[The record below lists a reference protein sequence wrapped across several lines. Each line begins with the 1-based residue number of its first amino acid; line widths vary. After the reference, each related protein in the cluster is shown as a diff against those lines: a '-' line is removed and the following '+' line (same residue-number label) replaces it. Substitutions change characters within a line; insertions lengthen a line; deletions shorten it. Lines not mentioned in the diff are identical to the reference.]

1 MYYCQRQQVKAVIQ
15 LSLKILLTSLIFSH
29 HAALANDIAPYSE
42 SDFLEPIPSVKAAT
56 RYDIPLSE
64 APSSVTLIS
73 REMID
78 AMPMVNFVDVLKLV
92 PGFQV
97 FYANGSIQGVTVNG
111 QSDRFPR
118 RLEIRVDGRTVYT
131 PINSSVSWESL
142 GLDSNDIAYIEVVR
156 GSNVA
161 AYGANAVQGAINI
174 YTRNPLTDSGTE
186 ISYTTGDWNTRNTSV
201 RHSFKAGAA
210 AYTLRANYRENQ
222 GFEHLNDQSYA
233 DSAALQGVY
242 TPSLLDEFQWELGYS
257 DGNFGFG
264 DGDRPEDFTDESIDT
279 QWFSLNWTHQWG
291 RHALK
296 INTSANLGNYD
307 RSHQVLLTEELG
319 ITALQ
324 LNALYPSQ
332 PDKLIEI
339 EDGERE
345 YKQYDL
351 ELEHLISLNNES
363 NFLWGAGIRHQKLTA
378 PAEFSTNSNSSETIY
393 FLFSNIDWSFNQHW
407 RANLGV
413 MAEDHENNDPE
424 FSPRLAV
431 RYHLNQNHHF
441 RISGSL
447 AYRQPS
453 LYEKERV
460 IQRELDSGVIAD
472 LIFITDP
479 DLDSEKFQ
487 TYELGY
493 IGYWF
498 DNKLS
503 LDYRLFR
510 EYLDDGIKY
519 VKYPNNDINSKFR
532 LLENTESNRTS
543 GYETQ
548 IQWRPDIS
556 WLISAQY
563 HNARSENNLRSTDH
577 IASLLVSKQL
587 PFNWQISGTF
597 YHQSE
602 IKWLRGTRVPS
613 WHRYDLKVSKSW
625 QLNGADIDLALI
637 VQNISDEEYL
647 EYQAGNQF
655 EQMTFVNLKVSF

>member
-1 MYYCQRQQVKAVIQ
+1 MYCSYRQQVKTVIQ
-15 LSLKILLTSLIFSH
+15 LSLKILLTGLILSN
-29 HAALANDIAPYSE
+29 HATFANDIAAYSE
-42 SDFLEPIPSVKAAT
+42 SAFLESIPNVEAAT
-56 RYDIPLSE
+56 RYSMPLSK
-64 APSSVTLIS
+64 APSSVTLIT
-73 REMID
+73 RDMID
-78 AMPMVNFVDVLKLV
+78 AMPMVNFVDILKLA

-97 FYANGSIQGVTVNG
+97 FYANASIQGVTVNG
-111 QSDRFPR
+111 QSDRLPG
-118 RLEIRVDGRTVYT
+118 RLEIRIDGRSVYT

-142 GLDSNDIAYIEVVR
+142 GLLSNDIAYIEVVR

-174 YTRNPLTDSGTE
+174 VTRNPLTASGTE

-222 GFEHLNDQSYA
+222 GFDHLDDQSYA

-242 TPSLLDEFQWELGYS
+242 TPSLFDEFQWELGYS

-264 DGDRPEDFTDESIDT
+264 DGDRPEDFTNEGIDA
-279 QWFSLNWTHQWG
+279 QWFSLRWAHQWG
-291 RHALK
+291 RHTVK
-296 INTSANLGNYD
+296 INTSANLGQYD
-307 RSHQVLLTEELG
+307 RSNQVLLTEEFD
-319 ITALQ
+319 ITALE

-332 PDKLIEI
+332 SDKLIEI

-345 YKQYDL
+345 YEQYDL
-351 ELEHLISLNNES
+351 EFEHLIALNNES

-378 PAEFSTNSNSSETIY
+378 PAEFSTNSHSSETIY
-393 FLFSNIDWSFNQHW
+393 FLFSNIDWSFNQYW

-413 MAEDHENNDPE
+413 MAEDHENDDPE
-424 FSPRLAV
+424 FSPRLAIK
-431 RYHLNQNHHF
+431 YHLNQDHHF

-460 IQRELDSGVIAD
+460 IQRELDSGAIAD
-472 LIFITDP
+472 LLFITDP
-479 DLDSEKFQ
+479 DLGSEKFQ
-487 TYELGY
+487 TYEFGY
-493 IGYWF
+493 LGYWF

-519 VKYPNNDINSKFR
+519 IKHPSNDINGKFR
-532 LLENTESNRTS
+532 QLENAESDRTS

-556 WLISAQY
+556 WLVSAQY
-563 HNARSENNLRSTDH
+563 RNTRKENNFRPSNH
-577 IASLLVSKQL
+577 IASMLVSKQL
-587 PFNWQISGTF
+587 PDGWSVSGSF
-597 YHQSE
+597 FHQSE
-602 IKWLRGTRVPS
+602 TNWQRGSNVPS
-613 WHRYDLKVSKSW
+613 WHRYDVKISKGW
-625 QLNGADIDLALI
+625 QIDDANIDLALI
-637 VQNISDEEYL
+637 LQNISDEEYL
-647 EYQAGNQF
+647 EYQAGNLF